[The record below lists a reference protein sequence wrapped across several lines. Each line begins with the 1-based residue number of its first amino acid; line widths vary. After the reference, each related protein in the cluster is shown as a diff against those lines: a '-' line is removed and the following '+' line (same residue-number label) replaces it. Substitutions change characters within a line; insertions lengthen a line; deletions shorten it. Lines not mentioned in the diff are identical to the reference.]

1 MSIFELFFSLI
12 QLKVFPRMPH
22 TSTVAVRFADIDA
35 MGHVNN
41 ATFLNYFEQAR
52 MQFFHD
58 SIGGKWDWK
67 RDGIVLARNEVDYL
81 RPLFLQENVLID
93 TTVEAM
99 GTKSLT
105 ISYEVYDQADTTR
118 VVYAR
123 GKSVIVC
130 FDYHA
135 GKTTV
140 VPEVWKEKFSTED

>member
-1 MSIFELFFSLI
+1 ML
-12 QLKVFPRMPH
+12 H
-22 TSTVAVRFADIDA
+22 TSSIAVRFADIDA

-41 ATFLNYFEQAR
+41 ATYLNYFEQAR

-67 RDGIVLARNEVDYL
+67 RDGIVLARNEIDYIL
-81 RPLFLQENVLID
+81 PILLQESVLID
-93 TTVEAM
+93 TMVETM

-105 ISYEVYDQADTTR
+105 ISYEVYNKVATDR
-118 VVYAR
+118 IIYAR

-135 GKTTV
+135 GKTSK
-140 VPEVWKEKFSTED
+140 VPDVWRQKFSTKD